1 MTPVVATVSGR
12 RIDLRDP
19 QPEAFTLE
27 DIAHGLGNVCRF
39 SGQTR
44 QFYSVAQHSIMVAEL
59 VPPEARLA
67 ALLHDA
73 SEAYIQDVPAPLKA
87 LLPEYALIEH
97 RIEAAIAVRFGLP
110 DDPAIWRAVKD
121 SDLLA
126 ASVEM
131 RDLFDGHFAA
141 DLHDRPPIRE
151 DDDLRIHRCLPPSE
165 ATALLLHLLRSYS
178 RQGGNMG
185 RTNGD

>member
-1 MTPVVATVSGR
+1 MIPVIATVSGR

-19 QPEAFTLE
+19 QPDAFTLE

-87 LLPEYALIEH
+87 LLPEYAIIEQ
-97 RIEAAIAVRFGLP
+97 RIEAAIAARFGLP
-110 DDPAIWRAVKD
+110 DDPAIWKAVKHA
-121 SDLLA
+121 DLLA
-126 ASVEM
+126 VSVEM
-131 RDLFDGHFAA
+131 RDLFDGHFVA
-141 DLHDRPPIRE
+141 DLHDRPPVR
-151 DDDLRIHRCLPPSE
+151 DDDALRIHRCLPPSE
-165 ATALLLHLLRSYS
+165 AAKILLHLLRSYFT
-178 RQGGNMG
+178 QGGK
-185 RTNGD
+185 GDAA